1 LDRKSLLTGCMILLL
16 VVSTV
21 AFGFGSVES
30 STEKINET
38 VESERGLSIDRSG
51 EKERSQEDEIDFK
64 THDRWPKKQEE
75 KGQLD
80 GKEDILE
87 LNPREK
93 IEHQLDEDNYTTRDP
108 INIKGN
114 EEFHEKAEENNWPGE
129 GTEQDPYVIEDYE
142 IDGSEPTYAII
153 IGHTDVHFVIR
164 NNYLYNAWFP
174 EPYWYTGAVTLVNI
188 TNGMVNN
195 NMIRFSSFG
204 VNLMSLSYNPVL
216 NNTFIDNDQGIRVSN
231 SHSNRLSGN
240 YITIKDGS
248 PVVHHSGIHLK
259 SSENNRITEN
269 NISNYS
275 RTGARAIFADGGSKS
290 NLIYHNIFIDNE
302 VHAVDHGDNIWN
314 KPYPIGGNYWDNHTE
329 PDEYSGSDQDE
340 PGSDGFVDEPK
351 EIDGRGDNVDY
362 YPLATPSSPTVEGVD
377 EDTSRSNLDFLL
389 FAVVLVIVL
398 IAMFTTVRIYR
409 KKKRS

>member
-1 LDRKSLLTGCMILLL
+1 MNGLDRKSLLTGCMILLL

-114 EEFHEKAEENNWPGE
+114 EEFHENAEENNWPGE

-195 NMIRFSSFG
+195 NTIRFSSFG
-204 VNLMSLSYNPVL
+204 VNLMSLSYNQVL
-216 NNTFIDNDQGIRVSN
+216 NNTFIGNDQGIRVSN

-248 PVVHHSGIHLK
+248 PVIHHSGIHLK

-275 RTGARAIFADGGSKS
+275 RTGARAIFADGGSK
-290 NLIYHNIFIDNE
+290 NIIYHNILIDNE
-302 VHAVDHGDNIWN
+302 VHAEDHGDNIWN
-314 KPYPIGGNYWDNHTE
+314 KPYPIGGNYWDNHTG
-329 PDEYSGSDQDE
+329 PDEYSGPDQDE

-351 EIDGRGDNVDY
+351 EIKGEGGNVDKF
-362 YPLATPSSPTVEGVD
+362 PLTTPTLPEVEEED
-377 EDTSRSNLDFLL
+377 EEDDIPGFNSTILL
-389 FAVVLVIVL
+389 LGMVFAV
-398 IAMFTTVRIYR
+398 AIYR
-409 KKKRS
+409 KKGKKKVDA